1 VTGLGIA
8 EAPGTLLAQ
17 DRAELRYPA
26 DSVVVLAGIPGAGK
40 STLLRRLF
48 PDGGDH
54 QGVRVFDSERLRAR
68 WMPVLGSVPY
78 AWWRPLLH
86 LAYYVKVLSA
96 MRTGPMI
103 LHDCATRPWVRR
115 LIGWRAKRSGMAVH
129 LVLLDVP
136 GDVARSGQWARG
148 RVVRSGSM
156 ETHCRRWPD
165 LLAQAAADPGQVV
178 PGAVS
183 AVVLSR
189 GQASRLERI
198 VFESAHHRS

>member
-1 VTGLGIA
+1 MGVAVAGSGIA
-8 EAPGTLLAQ
+8 DAPGTLLAQ
-17 DRAELRYPA
+17 DKAELRYPA

-48 PDGGDH
+48 PEGDDH
-54 QGVRVFDSERLRAR
+54 RGVRVFDSERLRAG
-68 WMPVLGSVPY
+68 WMPVLGSIPY

-86 LAYYVKVLSA
+86 LTYYVKVLSA

-115 LIGWRAKRSGMAVH
+115 LIGWRAKRSGLAVH

-165 LLAQAAADPGQVV
+165 LLAQAAADPGEVV

-189 GQASRLERI
+189 GQASRLQRI
-198 VFESAHHRS
+198 AFD

>member
-1 VTGLGIA
+1 MTGLGIA

-17 DRAELRYPA
+17 DRAELRCPA

-115 LIGWRAKRSGMAVH
+115 LIGWRAKRSGLAVH

-165 LLAQAAADPGQVV
+165 LLAQAAADPSQVV

-198 VFESAHHRS
+198 VFESAQS

>member
-1 VTGLGIA
+1 LGIA
-8 EAPGTLLAQ
+8 EAPGTRLAQ

-48 PDGGDH
+48 PAGADH

-68 WMPVLGSVPY
+68 WMPVLAAVPY
-78 AWWRPLLH
+78 PWWRPLLH
-86 LAYYVKVLSA
+86 LTYYVKVLSA
-96 MRTGPMI
+96 MRKGPMI

-115 LIGWRAKRSGMAVH
+115 LIGWRARRSGLAVH
-129 LVLLDVP
+129 LILLDVP
-136 GDVARSGQWARG
+136 GDVARSGQHARG

-156 ETHCRRWPD
+156 ATHCRRWPRLIARAVD
-165 LLAQAAADPGQVV
+165 DPGHLI

-183 AVVLSR
+183 ATILTR
-189 GQASRLERI
+189 GQAHRLEQI
-198 VFESAHHRS
+198 AFE

>member
-1 VTGLGIA
+1 MAGLGIA

-48 PDGGDH
+48 PEGADH
-54 QGVRVFDSERLRAR
+54 QGVRVYDSERLRAR
-68 WMPVLGSVPY
+68 WMPVLGRIRYS
-78 AWWRPLLH
+78 WWRPLLH
-86 LAYYVKVLSA
+86 LSYYVKVLSA
-96 MRTGPMI
+96 MHTGPMI

-115 LIGWRAKRSGMAVH
+115 LIGWRARRSGLAVH

-148 RVVRSGSM
+148 RVVRSSSM
-156 ETHCRRWPD
+156 ETHCRRWPR
-165 LLAQAAADPGQVV
+165 LIALAADDPGHLI

-183 AVVLSR
+183 ATILTR
-189 GQASRLERI
+189 GQAGRLESI
-198 VFESAHHRS
+198 AFD

>member
-1 VTGLGIA
+1 MAGLGIA

-17 DRAELRYPA
+17 DRTELRYPA
-26 DSVVVLAGIPGAGK
+26 GSVVVLAGIPGAGK
-40 STLLRRLF
+40 TTLLRRLF
-48 PDGGDH
+48 PEGEDH
-54 QGVRVFDSERLRAR
+54 QGVRVFDSERLRAG
-68 WMPVLGSVPY
+68 WMPVLGAIPY
-78 AWWRPLLH
+78 AAWRPLLH
-86 LAYYVKVLSA
+86 LSYYVKALTA

-115 LIGWRAKRSGMAVH
+115 MIGWRAKQSGLAVH

-156 ETHCRRWPD
+156 ETHCRRWPE
-165 LLAQAAADPGQVV
+165 LLSQAVANPSQVV

-189 GQASRLERI
+189 GEASRLERI
-198 VFESAHHRS
+198 TFEPAHQTR